1 MSWTDII
8 YSIGDLFRW
17 AFGFFEFVQN
27 HFNNVLLLLGFL
39 GFAYWMNIQRK
50 YNEKSN
56 VPVESSENTG
66 WYKDAEGKQIK

>member
-27 HFNNVLLLLGFL
+27 HFNNVLLLLGFF

-50 YNEKSN
+50 YN
-56 VPVESSENTG
+56 ENTG